1 MLTIG
6 SLFSGIGGLDLG
18 LERAGMRVLWQV
30 ENNAYCNRVLEQHWP
45 AVARYGDV
53 RDVGRHNLEP
63 VDLICGGFPCQPH
76 SLAGKRKGKEDERN
90 LWPEYLRIVDELRP
104 TWVLGENVPGIRT
117 TILDDILD
125 DLEGL
130 DYATRTFDIPAC
142 AVGAPHLRHRF
153 FIVAYCNSRDA
164 PDGSKRAD
172 VSGEDRGRRD
182 DGAGSQCDSWQEC
195 MGSAGQGAC
204 ALAHATQQR
213 LVRERGNI
221 DGTGRA
227 ELWAQQEWHQPD
239 SGNHRRSQPRTDAP
253 LAHADCPRCQEQR
266 RAEPVEAQQRSVECG
281 GAEMAHA
288 DGRRCEQCH
297 TTERGVPEPDASS
310 WQVEPN
316 VGRVAHGIPSRVDR
330 LRCLGNAVVPQVAE
344 YIGRLIVAAHQEE

>member
-1 MLTIG
+1 MTAMLTIG

-130 DYATRTFDIPAC
+130 GYATRTFDIPAC

-153 FIVAYCNSRDA
+153 FIVAHA
-164 PDGSKRAD
+164 QHKRPSLA
-172 VSGEDRGRRD
+172 GRRD
-182 DGAGSQCDSWQEC
+182 EPVGAQC
-195 MGSAGQGAC
+195 GVVNAGREDV
-204 ALAHATQQR
+204 AHAK
-213 LVRERGNI
+213 
-221 DGTGRA
+221 
-227 ELWAQQEWHQPD
+227 
-239 SGNHRRSQPRTDAP
+239 
-253 LAHADCPRCQEQR
+253 
-266 RAEPVEAQQRSVECG
+266 G
-281 GAEMAHA
+281 G
-288 DGRRCEQCH
+288 
-297 TTERGVPEPDASS
+297 
-310 WQVEPN
+310 
-316 VGRVAHGIPSRVDR
+316 
-330 LRCLGNAVVPQVAE
+330 
-344 YIGRLIVAAHQEE
+344 

>member
-1 MLTIG
+1 MTLTVG
-6 SLFSGIGGLDLG
+6 SLFSGIGGLELG
-18 LERAGMRVLWQV
+18 LERAGMEVKWQV
-30 ENNAYCNRVLEQHWP
+30 EIDGFCNKVLEKHWP
-45 AVARYGDV
+45 NVTRYQDV
-53 RDVGRHNLEP
+53 REVGRHNLAP

-76 SLAGKRKGKEDERN
+76 SLAGKRKGKDDERN
-90 LWPEYLRIVDELRP
+90 LWPEYLRIVRELRP
-104 TWVLGENVPGIRT
+104 AWVLGENVPGIRT

-130 DYATRTFDIPAC
+130 GYATRTFDIPAC

-153 FIVAYCNSRDA
+153 FIV
-164 PDGSKRAD
+164 
-172 VSGEDRGRRD
+172 
-182 DGAGSQCDSWQEC
+182 
-195 MGSAGQGAC
+195 
-204 ALAHATQQR
+204 AHATQQR

-253 LAHADCPRCQEQR
+253 LAHAD
-266 RAEPVEAQQRSVECG
+266 
-281 GAEMAHA
+281 
-288 DGRRCEQCH
+288 GRRCEQCH

-316 VGRVAHGIPSRVDR
+316 VGRVANGVPSRVDR

-344 YIGRLIVAAHQEE
+344 YIGRMIVDANER